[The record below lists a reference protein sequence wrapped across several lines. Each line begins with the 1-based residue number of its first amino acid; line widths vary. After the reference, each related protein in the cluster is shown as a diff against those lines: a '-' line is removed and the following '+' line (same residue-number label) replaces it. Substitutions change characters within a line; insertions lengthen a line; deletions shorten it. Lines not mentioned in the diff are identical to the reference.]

1 MMGISW
7 GNMLHCW
14 ENPPETDYKPESA
27 LVSLI
32 GLSSTFCRN
41 CKQQPVQELEH
52 GHIPR
57 SSSYSLCNQI
67 IRPYVRKIVE
77 N

>member
-1 MMGISW
+1 
-7 GNMLHCW
+7 MLHCW

-57 SSSYSLCNQI
+57 YPGPLAILCVTKLLD
-67 IRPYVRKIVE
+67 PMLEKL
-77 N
+77 